1 MHTHKCLGYCFIVDK
16 FANEVP
22 DVNQLVHFIQKGC
35 ITLHLSIH
43 YTHTCIST
51 VHAYV
56 HTPCT
61 HTHTHNT
68 HTTHTQHNTHTHTHT
83 HSMQYLMPSCTK
95 YMYNILV
102 CLDRKCLHTG
112 LKIHHIRELYMLH
125 ERNDRH

>member
-1 MHTHKCLGYCFIVDK
+1 MHTHKCLGYRFIVDK
-16 FANEVP
+16 YANEVP

-51 VHAYV
+51 VHTYV

-61 HTHTHNT
+61 QTHTHTTHTHNT
-68 HTTHTQHNTHTHTHT
+68 HTHTQHTHTTQHIHTHT

-112 LKIHHIRELYMLH
+112 LKHYRAVHVA
-125 ERNDRH
+125 